1 MGLGWDGMIIKGH
14 RSSKSTFGA
23 KKGNLKPAFIIWGG
37 LRVGLP
43 PDELLHIW
51 KLLGGS
57 PDLCVYRPLQHRSN
71 RRLYTIN
78 PPYLEWPTCLAT
90 HPSTNYLKQNLQ
102 ALFLQICR
110 RAQEHKNF
118 SIINRHLASIIL
130 LKFQTQSLS
139 LCNPF

>member
-1 MGLGWDGMIIKGH
+1 MRGSLQCYIWVVRDGIGMGWDGMVIKGH
-14 RSSKSTFGA
+14 RSSKGTFGA
-23 KKGNLKPAFIIWGG
+23 KKGNLKPAFIILGG

-78 PPYLEWPTCLAT
+78 PPYLEWPRCLAT
-90 HPSTNYLKQNLQ
+90 HPSTNYLKHNLPSMISSD
-102 ALFLQICR
+102 LQEGPIV
-110 RAQEHKNF
+110 NW
-118 SIINRHLASIIL
+118 
-130 LKFQTQSLS
+130 
-139 LCNPF
+139 